1 MKQVEDRIKL
11 MHLRAKQIKRKDDM
25 IHTAIYGVTSLVLLV
40 FLIVFTLFEGGS
52 FHSVDTGQLTGNA
65 LLDTGQLTGSTLLD
79 TGQFTGT
86 SMLDQSVG
94 GYVMVGVL
102 SFAAAVAITLLC
114 LRWKQKDS
122 ERSKSD
128 NAAECKNEKERIN
141 N

>member
-65 LLDTGQLTGSTLLD
+65 LLDTGQ
-79 TGQFTGT
+79 FTGT

-94 GYVMVGVL
+94 GYVLVGVI

-128 NAAECKNEKERIN
+128 NAAECNNEKERIN

>member
-25 IHTAIYGVTSLVLLV
+25 LHTALYGVTSLVLLV

-65 LLDTGQLTGSTLLD
+65 LLDTGQLTGSTQLDTGQFTGSIQLD

-86 SMLDQSVG
+86 SLLDANVG
-94 GYVMVGVL
+94 GYVLVGVL

-114 LRWKQKDS
+114 IRLKNKDRD
-122 ERSKSD
+122 ENEPKS
-128 NAAECKNEKERIN
+128 
-141 N
+141 